1 MDCRLYYFRFCMFL
15 SFCVEESTS
24 ASIEDEIEK
33 IKNEKNLR
41 EEQLKTPNKD
51 MRNIPIPEG
60 IIGSNI

>member
-1 MDCRLYYFRFCMFL
+1 MFL

-60 IIGSNI
+60 IIGSIFSKHMKQLIM

>member
-1 MDCRLYYFRFCMFL
+1 MFL

>member
-1 MDCRLYYFRFCMFL
+1 MIVC
-15 SFCVEESTS
+15 FCVEEITS
-24 ASIEDEIEK
+24 ASIKDEIEK

-60 IIGSNI
+60 IVGSKL